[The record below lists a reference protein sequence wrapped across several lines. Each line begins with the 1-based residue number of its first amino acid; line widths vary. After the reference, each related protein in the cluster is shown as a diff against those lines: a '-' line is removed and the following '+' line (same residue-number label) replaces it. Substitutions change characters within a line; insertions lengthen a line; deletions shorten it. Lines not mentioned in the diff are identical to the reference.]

1 MINSKKQN
9 STVVE
14 LNRGGQTLIHFLR
27 MLHQTLKRYF
37 RAVFAVYTISSGF
50 LAYLLTNPLDRYM
63 GFKYYFCK
71 LQYDYLNFKTSTANL
86 TLPDGRVVVTNNQS
100 IVNSPMMQKHGDA
113 LYSNLLH
120 GGIIAGVIALLS
132 AYLLFRYLV
141 RRGRNEAK
149 DEHVRGSELATHSK
163 LREAALQKV
172 MNDGQ
177 ESRIRFADI
186 PLIRYQEN
194 SGIGLSGSPG
204 TGKSTAMRDLLR
216 QLRQQKRKAVVYD
229 ISGEFVK
236 RFYRPGID
244 IILNCFDARSHQ
256 WDVWCEGNHEM
267 VFDRLAKAAIPS
279 TKAGDP
285 FWTLSAQLFFSSLT
299 HSFSL
304 RSEKPEMAHLMHTIL
319 RMSADQIANVLADTD
334 ARNVINV
341 DAEKLASSVRAIVT
355 AYTRNLKYFAHAKG
369 KRFSFREWA
378 RDENSEATV
387 FITVRDDMMEALRS
401 PISMMLESAI
411 SAILSLEAD
420 ENRLIGVFIDE
431 LKTLNDLPSLP
442 NLINTG
448 RKFGA
453 FPVLG
458 FQSPYQMYELMGESG
473 AKSLF
478 DSLGTFAA
486 FRINGMDGAK
496 WSAYQLGDREKEVAN
511 ENTSFGANDVRDA
524 VSVNHNQQEGQLL
537 LASEIFALND
547 LNCYLKLNRGL
558 PVSHIK
564 FKHDGMKDIAPAIL
578 EADFIK
584 NAENMNTFT
593 FDNKD
598 SPEAIIAAINKDA
611 QSRNIKDI
619 RSWEGQKKANEARA
633 SGAAAT
639 ASASAYPAPTESETE
654 SGEGISGGVD
664 LMAVALER
672 EDSVTAQPESVI
684 TDKASDRNITSDLDM
699 GY

>member
-1 MINSKKQN
+1 MQNKQADR
-9 STVVE
+9 STMVD

-37 RAVFAVYTISSGF
+37 RAVLCVYIVSSCF
-50 LAYLLTNPLDRYM
+50 LGYYLTNTLDRYM

-71 LQYDYLNFKTSTANL
+71 LQYDFLNLKTSSANL
-86 TLPDGRVVVTNNQS
+86 TLPNGQTVVTTNQA
-100 IVNSPMMQKHGDA
+100 IVESPLMQKHGEA
-113 LYSNLLH
+113 LYSNLLN
-120 GGIIAGVIALLS
+120 GGLIAGVIALAS
-132 AYLLFRYLV
+132 AYILFRYLV
-141 RRGRNEAK
+141 KRGRKEAR
-149 DEHVRGSELATHSK
+149 DEHVRGSELAEHDK
-163 LREAALQKV
+163 LRDAAIMKV
-172 MNDGQ
+172 KETGLD
-177 ESRIRFADI
+177 SRIRIADI
-186 PLIRYQEN
+186 PLIRFQEN

-204 TGKSTAMRDLLR
+204 TGKSNAMRDLLR
-216 QLRQQKRKAVVYD
+216 QVRAMKKKAVVYD

-244 IILNCFDARSHQ
+244 VILNCFDARSHS

-267 VFDRLAKAAIPS
+267 VFDRQAKAAIPS
-279 TKAGDP
+279 TKGGDP

-319 RMSADQIANVLADTD
+319 RMSADQISSVLADTD

-355 AYTRNLKYFAHAKG
+355 AYTRNLKYFAHTKG
-369 KRFSFREWA
+369 KRFSFKEWA
-378 RDENSEATV
+378 RDEDSDVTV

-420 ENRLIGVFIDE
+420 EDRLIAVLIDE
-431 LKTLNDLPSLP
+431 LKTLNELPSLP

-453 FPVLG
+453 MPVIG
-458 FQSPYQMYELMGESG
+458 FQSPFQIYELMGESG
-473 AKSLF
+473 GKAFF
-478 DSLGTFAA
+478 DSLGTFGA

-524 VSVNHNQQEGQLL
+524 VSVNHSQQEGQLL

-547 LNCYLKLNRGL
+547 LHCYLKLNRGL

-564 FKHDGMKDIAPAIL
+564 YEHDGMKQIAPAIL
-578 EADFIK
+578 EADFLK
-584 NAENMNTFT
+584 NAESMKAFHI
-593 FDNKD
+593 DNKD
-598 SPEAIIAAINKDA
+598 SPEAIIAEINKDA
-611 QSRNIKDI
+611 QSKNLKEI

-639 ASASAYPAPTESETE
+639 ASASTYSASSESDSD
-654 SGEGISGGVD
+654 SGEGISGGID
-664 LMAVALER
+664 LMAMAFER
-672 EDSVTAQPESVI
+672 EQGSASLPEAQIAEKSGE
-684 TDKASDRNITSDLDM
+684 RNISSELDI
-699 GY
+699 GF